1 MNGDLRRKR
10 TAAMYELVQVADGS
24 YYIPSPAKIGLVQLR
39 GNDVCVI
46 DSGNSKETGR
56 KVHQILDA
64 NKWHLTAIY
73 NTHSSADRIDR
84 NAYFR

>member
-46 DSGNSKETGR
+46 DSGNGRETGR
-56 KVHQILDA
+56 KARRILDTNRWRLSNYRRA
-64 NKWHLTAIY
+64 L
-73 NTHSSADRIDR
+73 R
-84 NAYFR
+84 